1 MSKVNKL
8 KNIKSNKNISVDE
21 PKNIISKRVAK
32 KKSDIINTNLN
43 KSNNVDLIKNI
54 QYNNNDNNDI
64 DNNDI
69 DNNDIIEPIE
79 NVTETITESEES
91 EDIDDNEDDIKD
103 EENED
108 EDDDKDKEEKE
119 YFDED
124 IVDKKIE
131 YTEKDI
137 EDNCVYDL
145 DYDEVYDTELDK
157 QPIQVLNEDRI
168 TKNIMT
174 IYEKV
179 RVLGIRAQQINNGA
193 KCMIKINQNLS
204 AMEIAK
210 LELDAGMTPLKIKRI
225 LPSNKYEIWK
235 ISELI
240 QK

>member
-1 MSKVNKL
+1 MSKVTKL

-21 PKNIISKRVAK
+21 PKNNISKRVAK

-69 DNNDIIEPIE
+69 DNNDIVEATE

-91 EDIDDNEDDIKD
+91 EDIDDNEEDIKD
-103 EENED
+103 ED
-108 EDDDKDKEEKE
+108 DDDKDKEEKE

-124 IVDKKIE
+124 IIDKKID

-137 EDNCVYDL
+137 EENCVYDL

-157 QPIQVLNEDRI
+157 QAIQVSNEDRI

-210 LELDAGMTPLKIKRI
+210 LELDAGMTPLKIKRT